1 MPPKSKRSDP
11 RRIDFDDDLA
21 SDRTGNEVSPI
32 PPAATT
38 PRKRTLHTY
47 LSPVKPVSK
56 DAAFVT
62 PLKKTRIDEE
72 SEVKESQ
79 YIPIHLYKN
88 IEYKRQGEADLNEI
102 TRKAFELVQEHFV
115 LPKDLETN
123 RKYGPKSGICFE
135 EHAIRA
141 YSQNMLESKTGSNPA
156 IQICTACAT
165 TGHKRNDCP
174 SLV

>member
-1 MPPKSKRSDP
+1 MPSKSKRSDP
-11 RRIDFDDDLA
+11 RRIDFDDALI
-21 SDRTGNEVSPI
+21 SDKAGNEVSPV

-38 PRKRTLHTY
+38 PRKRTLHSF
-47 LSPVKPVSK
+47 LSPVKTINK

-62 PLKKTRIDEE
+62 PLKKSRIDEE
-72 SEVKESQ
+72 SEEKKGQ
-79 YIPIHLYKN
+79 YIPTHLYKN

-102 TRKAFELVQEHFV
+102 TKKAFELVQEHFL

-141 YSQNMLESKTGSNPA
+141 YSQNMLQSKSGSISA
-156 IQICTACAT
+156 IEICTACAT